1 MLTWQT
7 GDIYK
12 LSLPISPTVKI
23 PHASPTDTGKAV
35 VAILNHPKETLAKS
49 VFLEGEYISLNT
61 MLEQWA
67 AGVYGLL
74 VLADLQFAAREQS
87 SSKSHLRLTRPPS

>member
-35 VAILNHPKETLAKS
+35 LAILKHPKNTWAKS
-49 VFLEGEYISLNT
+49 VFLEGEYFSLDT
-61 MLEQWA
+61 MLKQWA
-67 AGVYGLL
+67 EGVLS
-74 VLADLQFAAREQS
+74 VR
-87 SSKSHLRLTRPPS
+87 LRF